1 MQLQYSS
8 EATPGVTQFSIKAV
22 FSDCGQLSELSD
34 EELPPEEQDIKKDET
49 INNDAKVFLNFF
61 IVLIFS

>member
-1 MQLQYSS
+1 
-8 EATPGVTQFSIKAV
+8 
-22 FSDCGQLSELSD
+22 LSD